1 LNPHA
6 RRVRKEKKMRID
18 RRVAVLSMAVVALV
32 LALGGCGWFGGKT
45 KEYETSREERPL
57 EVPPDLDA
65 PATGSALTIPD
76 TRPPA
81 AGTSASAPSTD
92 VPPTPPPAVPS
103 SYSAGEDSSLQVTDA
118 PEGAWKRVGFAL
130 ERSGVAAVLGRDETA
145 GTYTVSG
152 QREVAAPTDQG
163 FFKKLF
169 GGGKQDTTTEAVTRV
184 VRIVGAGEGSL
195 ISIEDESGNAT
206 ADEFS
211 RRVIEALRQRL
222 G

>member
-1 LNPHA
+1 
-6 RRVRKEKKMRID
+6 MRID
-18 RRVAVLSMAVVALV
+18 RRVALLMAVVALE
-32 LALGGCGWFGGKT
+32 LTLGGCGWFGGKT

-76 TRPPA
+76 TRPAA
-81 AGTSASAPSTD
+81 AGISASAPSND

-103 SYSAGEDSSLQVTDA
+103 SYTAGEDSSLQVTDA

-130 ERSGVAAVLGRDETA
+130 ERSGVAAVLGSDETA

-152 QREVAAPTDQG
+152 LREVAAPTDQG

-169 GGGKQDTTTEAVTRV
+169 GGAKQGTTTEPVTRV
-184 VRIVGAGEGSL
+184 VRIVGNGAGSL
-195 ISIEDESGNAT
+195 ISIEDESGNAS

>member
-1 LNPHA
+1 
-6 RRVRKEKKMRID
+6 MRID
-18 RRVAVLSMAVVALV
+18 RHAALLMAVAA

-45 KEYETSREERPL
+45 KEYETSQETRPL

-65 PATGSALTIPD
+65 PSTGSALVIPDTQPPAPGVSASAPATGSA
-76 TRPPA
+76 
-81 AGTSASAPSTD
+81 SASL
-92 VPPTPPPAVPS
+92 PPTPPPAEPS
-103 SYSAGEDSSLQVTDA
+103 SITAGDDSTLRIADA
-118 PEGAWKRVGFAL
+118 PDGAWKRVGFAL
-130 ERSGVAAVLGRDETA
+130 ERSGVAAVLGSDATA

-169 GGGKQDTTTEAVTRV
+169 GGGKQGTVSEAVTRV
-184 VRIVGAGEGSL
+184 VRITGDGAGSL
-195 ISIEDESGNAT
+195 ISVEDESGNLT
-206 ADEFS
+206 TDEFS

>member
-1 LNPHA
+1 
-6 RRVRKEKKMRID
+6 MRID
-18 RRVAVLSMAVVALV
+18 RRVALLLAVVALGF
-32 LALGGCGWFGGKT
+32 ALGGCGWFGGKT

-65 PATGSALTIPD
+65 PATSSALTIPD

-81 AGTSASAPSTD
+81 AGISASAPGTSVPPSGD
-92 VPPTPPPAVPS
+92 VPPTPPAPVPS
-103 SYSAGEDSSLQVTDA
+103 SYTAGEDSTLRVVDA
-118 PEGAWKRVGFAL
+118 PDGAWKRVGFAL
-130 ERSGVAAVLGRDETA
+130 ERSGVAAVAGRDQTA
-145 GTYTVSG
+145 GTYTVMG

-169 GGGKQDTTTEAVTRV
+169 GGGKQGTTTEAVTRV
-184 VRIVGAGEGSL
+184 VRIVADGEGSL
-195 ISIEDESGNAT
+195 ISVEDESGNLT
-206 ADEFS
+206 TDEFS

>member
-1 LNPHA
+1 
-6 RRVRKEKKMRID
+6 MRID
-18 RRVAVLSMAVVALV
+18 RRVALLLAVVALV
-32 LALGGCGWFGGKT
+32 FALGGCGWFGGKT

-65 PATGSALTIPD
+65 PATSSALTIPD

-81 AGTSASAPSTD
+81 AGISASAPGTSVPPSGD
-92 VPPTPPPAVPS
+92 VPPTPPAPVPS
-103 SYSAGEDSSLQVTDA
+103 SYTAGEDSTLRVVDA
-118 PEGAWKRVGFAL
+118 PDGAWKRVGFAL
-130 ERSGVAAVLGRDETA
+130 ERSGVAAVAGRDETA
-145 GTYTVSG
+145 GTYTVMG

-169 GGGKQDTTTEAVTRV
+169 GGGKQGTTTEAVTRV
-184 VRIVGAGEGSL
+184 VRIVADGEGSL
-195 ISIEDESGNAT
+195 ISVEDESGNQSS
-206 ADEFS
+206 DEFS